1 MRPKRQ
7 KRVTARRE
15 AATGVKLSDLTALLP
30 GYNCRDCGYKSC
42 YDFAQALAQKKAELL
57 SCRFISEERFEDKCA
72 EITAILGSD
81 IPITKTEKI
90 VGVLDAYVADFVLK
104 PLPGECSCR
113 EVLFPFY
120 RKEYKAG
127 DLIKYRPLGCPLPHF
142 ARILEEDKGLITVHM
157 IGPCHRMEKTSDME
171 FEDVGVCMVGG
182 FVGIVEGDKPAVG
195 QTVRFLPDGCMMQ
208 KIHSGVVVQIENDR
222 AIIEGIDLKVWAP
235 PEMIDDD

>member
-15 AATGVKLSDLTALLP
+15 AATGVKLSELTALLP

-42 YDFAQALAQKKAELL
+42 YDMAQALAQKKAGLEA
-57 SCRFISEERFEDKCA
+57 CRFMAQERFEDNFA
-72 EITAILGSD
+72 EITAILGSGVS
-81 IPITKTEKI
+81 ITKTEKI
-90 VGVLDAYVADFVLK
+90 VGVLDSYVADFVLK

-120 RKEYKAG
+120 RKDYNAG
-127 DLIKYRPLGCPLPHF
+127 DLIQYRPLGCPLPHF

-157 IGPCHRMEKTSDME
+157 IGPCHRMDKTSDME

-182 FVGIVEGDKPAVG
+182 FVGIVEGEKPAVG

-208 KIHSGVVVQIENDR
+208 KIHSGVVVQIENDK

-235 PEMIDDD
+235 PEIAEN